1 MEVDDNVQDIHLSNS
16 FVSCL
21 NKFLFA
27 ACLEWSTSQRFKNK
41 IQKKLYVVFNGDP
54 RENVSEIEVFN
65 IQFGGPPFRIQ
76 SIRSLRSE
84 EHESLLEINISFPG
98 FISLE
103 INTSLKFF
111 QSAIGVRAK
120 AEIRGLN
127 CVARI
132 CFVPAWL
139 GRGWFSFIGDPILKI
154 DIVPVFGIFTID
166 YQMVRRYIENFLL
179 DKIRKKVFPIKAPL
193 RVPVS
198 KKSTKGK
205 RVR

>member
-1 MEVDDNVQDIHLSNS
+1 MLSNTV
-16 FVSCL
+16 VSCL
-21 NKFLFA
+21 NKFLIA

-41 IQKKLYVVFNGDP
+41 IQKKLYVVFNGDT
-54 RENVSEIEVFN
+54 RETEIEVFN
-65 IQFGGPPFRIQ
+65 IQFGGPPFKIQ
-76 SIRSLRSE
+76 SARSLRSE
-84 EHESLLEINISFPG
+84 EQESLLELNISFPG

-103 INTSLKFF
+103 INTSFKFF

-154 DIVPVFGIFTID
+154 DIVPVLGNITID
-166 YQMVRRYIENFLL
+166 YQTVRRYIENFLL
-179 DKIRKKVFPIKAPL
+179 DKLRKKVFPIKAPL

-198 KKSTKGK
+198 KKSNKGK